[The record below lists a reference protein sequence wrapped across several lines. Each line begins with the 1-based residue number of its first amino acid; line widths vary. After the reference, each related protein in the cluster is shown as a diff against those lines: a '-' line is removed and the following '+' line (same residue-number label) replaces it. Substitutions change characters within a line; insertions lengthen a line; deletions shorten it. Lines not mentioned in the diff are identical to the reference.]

1 IFSGSGVGK
10 STLLC
15 MIARNTS
22 ADINVVALIGER
34 GREVR
39 DFVEKEL
46 GTEGLKKSIVIV
58 ATSDQPPLILDI
70 RTVQEYTD
78 GHIPNARQIAVTAI
92 KSNLEDLQHFKENE
106 IVTICPGGGLSLVAV
121 DILVEAGFNDV
132 KSLQGGMDL
141 WSEKG
146 YPTTTADEFFYT
158 SKKDRTEIIQGEQ
171 SLDGEYTGE
180 IHNSLDARHLSCP
193 QPIMKSVKA
202 LRALD
207 IGQVLEILTT
217 DPGSKADIPAW
228 VRSTG
233 HELLVFEEYGP
244 KEFRFLVKRVK

>member
-1 IFSGSGVGK
+1 MEKKYGDNTFVMGYYFKNMIRYWRKTFKMMFFYNRIEWSEITVDE
-10 STLLC
+10 LLD
-15 MIARNTS
+15 R
-22 ADINVVALIGER
+22 INSE
-34 GREVR
+34 
-39 DFVEKEL
+39 
-46 GTEGLKKSIVIV
+46 
-58 ATSDQPPLILDI
+58 QPPLLLDI

-78 GHIPNARQIAVTAI
+78 GHIPNARQIAVTGI
-92 KSNLEDLQHFKENE
+92 KSNLEDLQHFKEKE

-146 YPTTTADEFFYT
+146 YPTTTTDEFFYT

-171 SLDGEYTGE
+171 SLDREYTGE
-180 IHNSLDARHLSCP
+180 IHNSLDARNLSCP

-233 HELLVFEEYGP
+233 HELLVFEECGS